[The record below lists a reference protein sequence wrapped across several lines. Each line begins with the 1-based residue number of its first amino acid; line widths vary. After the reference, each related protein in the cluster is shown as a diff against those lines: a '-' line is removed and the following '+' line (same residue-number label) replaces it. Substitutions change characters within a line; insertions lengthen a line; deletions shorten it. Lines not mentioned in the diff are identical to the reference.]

1 MVAGSRQAD
10 GRSLR
15 VMKMALLVLRDK
27 ENIAANARTARTAR
41 RAPRLMDLWT
51 TQARCPPLH
60 SRYISSR
67 GRIIY
72 VVSGGEE
79 AGKALCRGASLSRL
93 LSLGLLSLR
102 GVRAAAAFRR

>member
-15 VMKMALLVLRDK
+15 MMKMALLVLRDK
-27 ENIAANARTARTAR
+27 ENIAALMREQLARLDGP
-41 RAPRLMDLWT
+41 PRLMDLWT

-60 SRYISSR
+60 SHISSR
-67 GRIIY
+67 ERIIY

-79 AGKALCRGASLSRL
+79 AGKTLCRGASLSCL

-102 GVRAAAAFRR
+102 GVRAAAAVRR

>member
-15 VMKMALLVLRDK
+15 MMKMALLVLRDK

-60 SRYISSR
+60 SHISSR
-67 GRIIY
+67 ERIIY